1 MVLRSLPLSRS
12 FLNPFLDL
20 VFPRICFACSE
31 RIDDQDRFL
40 CQKCRK
46 ELLPVGDFACP
57 VCGSFETVN
66 QQDCSLCNSEEIHF
80 DRGFSLIPYN
90 DVVRTLIHE
99 LKYNEMTKVADYL
112 VDYSIR
118 HIEARM
124 PFSDVDYVCPVPLH
138 STKKRERG
146 YNQAALIAKKIAAHF
161 KWQYEPGLV
170 KRFRFTESQADLS
183 PEQRRK
189 NVNRAF
195 SVNKKFTIRD
205 KNILI
210 VDDVF
215 TTGATVNS
223 ISQVLREQKV
233 NKIYALTVARA

>member
-1 MVLRSLPLSRS
+1 MAQRS
-12 FLNPFLDL
+12 FLLSRFFLIPLVDL

-31 RIDDQDRFL
+31 RVDDQDRFL
-40 CQKCRK
+40 CDKCKK
-46 ELLPVGDFACP
+46 ELLPVGDLSCP

-66 QQDCSLCNSEEIHF
+66 QHDCSLCNSEEIHF
-80 DRGFSLIPYN
+80 DKCFSLMPYN

-99 LKYNEMTKVADYL
+99 LKYNEMTKVSDYL

-118 HIEARM
+118 HIEAKM
-124 PFSDVDYVCPVPLH
+124 PFSDADFVCPVPLH
-138 STKKRERG
+138 KTKQRERG
-146 YNQAALIAKKIAAHF
+146 YNQAALLARRIAAHF
-161 KWQYEPGLV
+161 KWQYEPDLV

-183 PEQRRK
+183 PDQRK
-189 NVNRAF
+189 MNVNKAF
-195 SVNKKFTIRD
+195 SVKKKIPLRD

-223 ISQVLREQKV
+223 ISQVLKEHQV
-233 NKIYALTVARA
+233 NKIYVLTVARA